1 MDNQIER
8 LYSQLAAAELQKKP
22 SFSGGNDLINA
33 VIQLLN
39 RFDGKL
45 SAPELL
51 SLLGFCNLLGIVSYL
66 PRDDSGS
73 KHGKTA
79 DSLVQEL
86 ANSKQGAENKELPG
100 LLSMLTGLLSSKDK
114 QGLNPGNMVSLLN
127 LLSSMQNTTN
137 TQDVIVEK
145 SASGLPEE
153 PAKEPVHA
161 PQPAPAEKPLPDSGD
176 QIRINSK
183 EQSPKSL
190 QWKLPK

>member
-1 MDNQIER
+1 VDNQIER
-8 LYSQLAAAELQKKP
+8 LFSQLATAELQKKP

-51 SLLGFCNLLGIVSYL
+51 GLLGFCNLLGIVSYL
-66 PRDDSGS
+66 PRDDSGA
-73 KHGKTA
+73 KHVKAA
-79 DSLVQEL
+79 DALVQEP
-86 ANSKQGAENKELPG
+86 ANNKQDADNKELPG

-114 QGLNPGNMVSLLN
+114 QGFSPGNMFSLLN
-127 LLSSMQNTTN
+127 LLSSMQNGTD

-145 SASGLPEE
+145 SASALPE
-153 PAKEPVHA
+153 EPVHA

-183 EQSPKSL
+183 EQSQKSL

>member
-8 LYSQLAAAELQKKP
+8 LYSELAAAELQKKP

-51 SLLGFCNLLGIVSYL
+51 SLLGFCNLIGIVSYL

-73 KHGKTA
+73 KHVRAA

-86 ANSKQGAENKELPG
+86 ASNKQGAENKDLPG
-100 LLSMLTGLLSSKDK
+100 LLSMLTGLMSSKDK

-127 LLSSMQNTTN
+127 LLSSMQNSTD

-145 SASGLPEE
+145 SASALPEE
-153 PAKEPVHA
+153 PVHA
-161 PQPAPAEKPLPDSGD
+161 SQPAPAEKPQPDSGD

-183 EQSPKSL
+183 EQSQKSL